1 MNKDNNKGLSAQD
14 RQCLQLIE
22 QNIQL
27 TQHIIGDDAI
37 IYFDL
42 NIRPLFAEAENMEII
57 SMKRLAVFARATNWE
72 LHPN

>member
-27 TQHIIGDDAI
+27 TQHIIGDDAM

-57 SMKRLAVFARATNWE
+57 SMKRLAVFARATTWE